1 MPESFAK
8 EGGSDSNQ
16 NPPKYQARPTES
28 RIPISNQPS
37 AFAGGAVIEY
47 SLAMPSCLKNSS
59 SPLLCRKLIVR
70 SSFASAVAAL
80 TIFAAIALSS
90 PPAVWGEELPESQT
104 DADNSAGQA
113 PQNQTPPDKTTP
125 GQPAGTPLSNK
136 IPGAKIY
143 NLLQKKSIVFPDIAA
158 SQERLSAGQ
167 KFQLFVDNSGS
178 VHTVSW
184 SILGAALGQADNSPT
199 GFGQG
204 WDAYA
209 KRFGASMARGA
220 SNEFF
225 GTFVISSVLHLD
237 PRFYPEANPTL
248 FHAAKYSVQRVFIMR
263 NDEGRD
269 VIAWPRL
276 VGPLMGESLANVY
289 WPDRN
294 RTVGDTL
301 FRYGVDLATR
311 AGGNML
317 REYWPVLHRKLG
329 HSTHITPRD

>member
-1 MPESFAK
+1 MCVLA
-8 EGGSDSNQ
+8 
-16 NPPKYQARPTES
+16 
-28 RIPISNQPS
+28 
-37 AFAGGAVIEY
+37 AFV
-47 SLAMPSCLKNSS
+47 
-59 SPLLCRKLIVR
+59 
-70 SSFASAVAAL
+70 
-80 TIFAAIALSS
+80 IFAAIAFSS
-90 PPAVWGEELPESQT
+90 PALAWGEELSESET
-104 DADNSAGQA
+104 HTDNSAGQVSA
-113 PQNQTPPDKTTP
+113 NQTPPDKATP
-125 GQPAGTPLSNK
+125 DQPPAARASNK
-136 IPGAKIY
+136 IPGVALY

-158 SQERLSAGQ
+158 SQERLSTGQ
-167 KFQLFVDNSGS
+167 KFELFVDNSGS

-184 SILGAALGQADNSPT
+184 SIVGAALGQAGNSPT

-237 PRFYPEANPTL
+237 PRFYPEVNPTL
-248 FHAAKYSVQRVFIMR
+248 TQAAKYSVQRVFIMR

-269 VIAWPRL
+269 VIAWSRL
-276 VGPLMGESLANVY
+276 VGPLMAESLANVY
-289 WPDRN
+289 WPERN

-317 REYWPVLHRKLG
+317 REYWPVVYRKLG
-329 HSTHITPRD
+329 HSITIAPRD